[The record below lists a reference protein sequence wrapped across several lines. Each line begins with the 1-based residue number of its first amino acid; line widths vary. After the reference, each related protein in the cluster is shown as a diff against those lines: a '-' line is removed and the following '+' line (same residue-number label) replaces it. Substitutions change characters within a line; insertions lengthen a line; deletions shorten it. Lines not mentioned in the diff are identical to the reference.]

1 MKLKLFFQNVLTVA
15 LLCLVG
21 TTAFAQALSTVYN
34 NGGKAFKGDY
44 KLIGNR
50 SDAPYNLDL
59 PVIDGCPSTVK
70 WARLYWG
77 GHTGGGNLDQVRF
90 IGPGG
95 LNRTVQANDG
105 YKESNAVVWNDA
117 DYLIYRV
124 QFDDG
129 WDLDIRVTVS
139 EPAGLGKAGW
149 CSGGFNN
156 INYAQWSGDNTGRGR
171 EAVLFKVGNMRAAG
185 YNKLKFNYKTWW
197 YNKRE
202 SGKVSILVE
211 GYKGGVMQK
220 SGYDWVNVGD
230 VKVGTYNFPV
240 VNITE
245 EGGGCR
251 YDPGNVGDFEYTFND
266 GRLIWYKPNGTQ
278 YVAGQN
284 EDLDPTKT
292 IVNDGTRVTDD
303 SYYYR

>member
-1 MKLKLFFQNVLTVA
+1 MKLKLFFHHALTVA

-21 TTAFAQALSTVYN
+21 TTAFAQEPVTTVFD
-34 NGGKAFKGDY
+34 NGGKSLRGDY
-44 KLIGNR
+44 RLIGNR
-50 SDAPYNLDL
+50 SDAGYDLNL
-59 PVIDGCPSTVK
+59 PTIDGCPSTVK
-70 WARLYWG
+70 WARLYWA
-77 GHTGGGNLDQVRF
+77 GHAGSGDMDRVRF
-90 IGPGG
+90 SGPGG
-95 LNRTVQANDG
+95 LNRTVQSGNG
-105 YKESNAVVWNDA
+105 HKESNAVQWDDA

-156 INYAQWSGDNTGRGR
+156 SNFAEWSGDNTGRGR

-197 YNKRE
+197 YNTKQ

-211 GYKGGVMQK
+211 GYKGGTMVK
-220 SGYDWVNVGD
+220 NGYDWNNVGG
-230 VKVGTYNFPV
+230 VKVGTYNFPTV
-240 VNITE
+240 VIEE

-251 YDPGNVGDFEYTFND
+251 YDPGNVGDFEYNFSD
-266 GRLIWYKPNGTQ
+266 GRLIWYQPNKPP
-278 YVAGQN
+278 YVAGHNAQ
-284 EDLDPTKT
+284 
-292 IVNDGTRVTDD
+292 R
-303 SYYYR
+303 SQ